1 MRRWAFAL
9 GGLIVWA
16 AHFFLLYGIA
26 SIFPDTQLARVLTL
40 VVTIPAAA
48 ADGLL
53 LWAAAARRMKSDRAG
68 DVAAWLVDL
77 GGLAAA
83 ISLVAVIWQA
93 MPAIMLP
100 PGL

>member
-26 SIFPDTQLARVLTL
+26 SIFPGTQLARVLTL
-40 VVTIPAAA
+40 VVTIPAVA

-53 LWAAAARRMKSDRAG
+53 LWAAAAMRMKEERA
-68 DVAAWLVDL
+68 DVAAWMVDL

-93 MPAIMLP
+93 MPPIMLP
-100 PGL
+100 PGI